1 MLKAYLITATL
12 IDTYRDSEVGC
23 LEKLVVSTDVD
34 VVRDAFI
41 GVKEAFRQQITE
53 HFDEDIYIDEISDGT
68 FSLDGFDTILDTLF
82 THDDADLTELF
93 QLTAYPIKQSH
104 NLQLQINAIPIRVF
118 IPSDMTGF
126 IDAVATP
133 HYTAVCLLKTENPD
147 DGFVYIKSRQDYT
160 GGAFWN

>member
-68 FSLDGFDTILDTLF
+68 FSLNGFNSVLDALF
-82 THDDADLTELF
+82 TQDDVHLAGMFE
-93 QLTAYPIKQSH
+93 LTANPTKQSH
-104 NLQLQINAIPIRVF
+104 NLQLQINATPIRVL

-133 HYTAVCLLKTENPD
+133 HYTSICLLKTENPD
-147 DGFVYIKSRQDYT
+147 DGFVHINTRPDYT
-160 GGAFWN
+160 KGIFWS